1 MDAAGGRAE
10 VMFARG
16 ISILLSST
24 IDVGNI
30 SVPRPWDKLADSCV
44 QGAQRALQSEPEFL
58 SPSQRLRDPPRY
70 RKIQR
75 ARREQ
80 LERFLW
86 VEANAA
92 ALDCMAD
99 LIAQICEEGR
109 WSATEAA
116 FDEPSHPDIDLQAAE
131 TGALFAWILRR
142 HGARLAEYDARIPG
156 VLLYQVRSRLLRP
169 VCAHE
174 DYPFMRGQGRCP
186 ALVLADLL
194 LCAMLME
201 KSPAHRQQPVKLILR
216 MLDKLCAAP
225 QAAEAPLSE
234 RLADACAIADLVRLL
249 KRLTRGELDL
259 TRQLPASAW
268 LDEVL
273 IPWIARDC
281 FCDPNGSGMH
291 PQLSGIDLFRLGY
304 LSRDSALCALGAQLH
319 RLHGREAFSLTGHVL
334 SMEYMGALEDSRDPV
349 PRFRRAA
356 ACDNLLM
363 LSRSGACFAAIWA
376 TGARKNAGSIALFSE
391 SRPILVDA
399 GGDVHSLPLIEDCAP
414 LDRPVQLPEADAD
427 FGRDRDLMSVD
438 LTGAYAG
445 DCPLNVYQRTLMTQ
459 KNDGTVRLVDAFE
472 FSRPIRQITFR
483 FVTAQKPLALGEV
496 VRLGPVT
503 LSWDGEMQPQVEALS
518 APDPFEDGVWLL
530 HFTLRQPPQRFICGF
545 AFENDE

>member
-1 MDAAGGRAE
+1 
-10 VMFARG
+10 MFARG

-30 SVPRPWDKLADSCV
+30 SVSRPWDKLADDCA

-58 SPSQRLRDPPRY
+58 ALSQRLHDPQRY
-70 RKIQR
+70 RNIQK
-75 ARREQ
+75 ARRTR

-99 LIAQICEEGR
+99 LISQICEEGR
-109 WSATEAA
+109 WSASEAA
-116 FDEPSHPDIDLQAAE
+116 FDEPAHPDIDLQAAE

-142 HGARLAEYDARIPG
+142 HGARLAEYDARIPS
-156 VLLYQVRSRLLRP
+156 VLLYQVRRRLLKP
-169 VCAHE
+169 ICAHE
-174 DYPFMRGQGRCP
+174 DYPFLNGQGCCP

-201 KSPAHRQQPVKLILR
+201 KSPAYRQQPVKLILR
-216 MLDKLCAAP
+216 VLDRLCAAP
-225 QAAEAPLSE
+225 QAPRAPLGE

-259 TRQLPASAW
+259 TRQLPASNW
-268 LDEVL
+268 LDEML
-273 IPWIARDC
+273 IPWIGRDC

-291 PQLSGIDLFRLGY
+291 PELSGIDLFRLGY

-319 RLHGREAFSLTGHVL
+319 RLHGREAFSLSGRVL
-334 SMEYMGALEDSRDPV
+334 SMEYMGALEDNRDPA
-349 PRFRRAA
+349 PRLRRAA

-363 LSRSGACFAAIWA
+363 LSRSSACFAAIWA
-376 TGARKNAGSIALFSE
+376 TGARKNAGSIALFAE

-399 GGDVHSLPLIEDCAP
+399 GGDVHSLPLIEDFAP
-414 LDRPVQLPEADAD
+414 LDCPVQLPEADAD
-427 FGRDRDLMSVD
+427 FGQGRDLMSVD
-438 LTGAYAG
+438 LTGAYA
-445 DCPLNVYQRTLMTQ
+445 DTCPINVYQRTLMTSQ
-459 KNDGTVRLVDAFE
+459 NDGTVRLVDAFE
-472 FSRPIRQITFR
+472 FRRPIRQLTFR
-483 FVTAQKPLALGEV
+483 FVTAQKPVALGEV

-503 LSWDGEMQPQVEALS
+503 LSWDGDMQPQVEALP
-518 APDPFEDGVWLL
+518 APDRFEEGVWLL
-530 HFTLRQPPQRFICGF
+530 GFTLREPPQRFICGF
-545 AFENDE
+545 AFEIE